1 MAALLKLR
9 KFLNRRLDLDRTG
22 GTLFMRDDHTLILAD
37 TAGFTSSHAAL
48 LQTVF
53 PHVTFS
59 VLSSEGSGSGF
70 IVVFACRGQGDRAWQ
85 RSGVR
90 LLLHVACLLVC
101 AWAAPAGGSAARA
114 PFFGF
119 SV

>member
-9 KFLNRRLDLDRTG
+9 KFLGRRLDLERTG
-22 GTLFMRDDHTLILAD
+22 GVLFTRDDHTLILAD
-37 TAGFTSSHAAL
+37 TPCFTSSHAVL

-59 VLSSEGSGSGF
+59 VVSSEGSASGF
-70 IVVFACRGQGDRAWQ
+70 IVVFACHGEGDRAWQ

-101 AWAAPAGGSAARA
+101 AWTAAAGGSAARA